1 MKGGLT
7 EPRHFDHLVALAAK
21 IHGSQKKKKKRGV
34 SVWIYKIEQEEYSLS
49 IKQRKP

>member
-7 EPRHFDHLVALAAK
+7 EPKHFDHLVALAAK
-21 IHGSQKKKKKRGV
+21 IHGSKKKRGV

-49 IKQRKP
+49 INQRKP